1 MLIKRTL
8 FLILLTTTVC
18 TLSMAQQGNVDT
30 HIAVNTVEDPN
41 TFVVIISN
49 ENYQFE
55 EKVPFA
61 INDGATFRLYCEKT
75 LGIPAANIKFVQD
88 ATLNVMKF
96 NLSWLERIMKV
107 KNGTARAF
115 VYYSG
120 HGMPDE
126 DSKKAYLLPVDGFST
141 EPSTGFSTEDLYKRL
156 GAMPSKGTV
165 VLLDACF
172 SGAKREGGM
181 LASSRGV
188 ALKAKTEPL
197 QGNMV
202 VFSAAQGNGTAYPL
216 KQKEHG
222 MFTYYVLEEL
232 QKMGGAVTLG
242 ELSDYV
248 TRQVAETSL
257 RENDKS
263 QTPSV
268 VSSSDNED
276 WRNWKFS
283 ETAAT
288 KYVNMPRTLAAAAPQ
303 PSASQPT
310 ATTTA
315 PKANSTLDLSA
326 GGAFSLA
333 GVTVEM
339 VRIDQGTFTMG
350 ARELGNTFS
359 TFSMNMPA
367 HQVTLKAYA
376 IGKTEVTQALWQ
388 AVMGSNPSAN
398 KGADLPVENVSW
410 DDCQQFLKKLNAM
423 CGTNFRLPTEAEWEY
438 AADCSIRYA
447 ATLGLNDM
455 TDNVNEWC
463 QDYYGRYTQMNQ
475 QNPKGPSMG
484 FQRVVRGA
492 SNDNV
497 PKAQR
502 STQRGHMRQQDASPV
517 VGLRLAHD
525 I

>member
-1 MLIKRTL
+1 
-8 FLILLTTTVC
+8 
-18 TLSMAQQGNVDT
+18 
-30 HIAVNTVEDPN
+30 
-41 TFVVIISN
+41 
-49 ENYQFE
+49 
-55 EKVPFA
+55 
-61 INDGATFRLYCEKT
+61 
-75 LGIPAANIKFVQD
+75 
-88 ATLNVMKF
+88 
-96 NLSWLERIMKV
+96 
-107 KNGTARAF
+107 
-115 VYYSG
+115 
-120 HGMPDE
+120 
-126 DSKKAYLLPVDGFST
+126 
-141 EPSTGFSTEDLYKRL
+141 
-156 GAMPSKGTV
+156 
-165 VLLDACF
+165 
-172 SGAKREGGM
+172 
-181 LASSRGV
+181 
-188 ALKAKTEPL
+188 
-197 QGNMV
+197 
-202 VFSAAQGNGTAYPL
+202 
-216 KQKEHG
+216 
-222 MFTYYVLEEL
+222 
-232 QKMGGAVTLG
+232 
-242 ELSDYV
+242 
-248 TRQVAETSL
+248 
-257 RENDKS
+257 
-263 QTPSV
+263 
-268 VSSSDNED
+268 
-276 WRNWKFS
+276 
-283 ETAAT
+283 
-288 KYVNMPRTLAAAAPQ
+288 
-303 PSASQPT
+303 
-310 ATTTA
+310 
-315 PKANSTLDLSA
+315 
-326 GGAFSLA
+326 
-333 GVTVEM
+333 M

-350 ARELGNTFS
+350 SRELGNTFS